1 MALDRRRRVTRPAVV
16 EIDDGLDL
24 STIARWEAEVAKA
37 ATRTRTVVLDLAGVD
52 FVDSAGVHGIFRML
66 ASLDAQ
72 GKRLVLVAPSG
83 GRIRRVLEILDVP
96 TLAGVCETREDAIGS
111 ALTRGG

>member
-1 MALDRRRRVTRPAVV
+1 MTRPAVV

-24 STIARWEAEVAKA
+24 ATIPRWEAEVAKA
-37 ATRTRTVVLDLAGVD
+37 ATRTRTVVLDLGGVD

-83 GRIRRVLEILDVP
+83 GRIRRVLEILDVAA
-96 TLAGVCETREDAIGS
+96 LAGVYETREDALGS